1 MWDRQGER
9 REDEVAQPG
18 APAIATAS
26 FRRAARD
33 TAAIRRS
40 AVEVVTKPE
49 RV

>member
-18 APAIATAS
+18 APAIAS